1 MTMGVWAK
9 ELDRV
14 LKQSETNKKVID
26 EDTAYYQ
33 KVADASQAFTGA
45 FTKAALEFGKMRS
58 TLLDLAEDCARLA
71 GELSVIEDDE
81 LEPAKKGKD
90 KAAVKK
96 IEAKMKPLIASF
108 ESTKKE
114 GLKLAEKGNKL
125 DDDLKALIKAI
136 TAAIG

>member
-1 MTMGVWAK
+1 MGVWAK
-9 ELDRV
+9 ELERI
-14 LKQSETNKKVID
+14 LKQSETNKKVVD

-45 FTKAALEFGKMRS
+45 YTKAALEFGKMRS
-58 TLLDLAEDCARLA
+58 SLLDLAETCARLA

-81 LEPAKKGKD
+81 LEPAKKDKD
-90 KAAVKK
+90 KAAIKK
-96 IEAKMKPLIASF
+96 VEAKMKPLISNF

-125 DDDLKALIKAI
+125 DDELTALVKAI
-136 TAAIG
+136 TGAIG